1 MSGFWRWL
9 VGMFSGAL
17 GSVGEAL
24 LLQIFNIDVEQT
36 SQPYTVVENFARC
49 ECMCVDL
56 EHLLVTCNDRGDA
69 THINDVLTNALHIE
83 VLAAQQEDNLVAKLL
98 FNSDT
103 SFFDV
108 RFRRLWRE
116 RRRSFRCCGQCN
128 HLSSRLTTNI
138 VPYAF
143 QDGAE
148 ALTTSINHTGL
159 LEER

>member
-1 MSGFWRWL
+1 
-9 VGMFSGAL
+9 MFSRAL
-17 GSVGEAL
+17 SCVGETL
-24 LLQIFNIDVEQT
+24 LLQIFNIDVEQA

-56 EHLLVTCNDRGDA
+56 EHLLVTRNDRGDA
-69 THINDVLTNALHIE
+69 SHINDVLTNALHIQ
-83 VLAAQQEDNLVAKLL
+83 VLAAQQEHNLVAKLL
-98 FNSDT
+98 LNSDT

-116 RRRSFRCCGQCN
+116 RRRTFRYCGKCN
-128 HLSSRLTTNI
+128 HLSSRFITNI
-138 VPYAF
+138 VPYAL
-143 QDGAE
+143 QDSAE